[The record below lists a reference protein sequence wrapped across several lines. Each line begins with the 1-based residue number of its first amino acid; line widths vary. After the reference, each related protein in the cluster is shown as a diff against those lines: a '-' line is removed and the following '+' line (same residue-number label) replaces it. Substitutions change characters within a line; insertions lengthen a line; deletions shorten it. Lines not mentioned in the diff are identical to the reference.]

1 MGFIIMETDKKII
14 AAINAIPTDYPL
26 TPSKVLM
33 DRHVQDGQAVTE
45 ERKNNLKALLS

>member
-1 MGFIIMETDKKII
+1 MEKYSKII
-14 AAINAIPTDYPL
+14 TSINAVPTDYPL

-33 DRHVQDGQAVTE
+33 DRYVQDGQAVTE